1 MPNANETH
9 NTNEDQK
16 ETQAVTTD
24 HDGDAHEDTQDTGRA
39 NTEQDQDNADDA
51 KAEAGSIDEL
61 PEWAQKEIR
70 GLRDENGGRRNRA
83 KDAEKRAEDAE
94 QQATEYKSKFE
105 KLMEFLQG
113 DGDGK
118 KDPEDVIKSLQEK
131 NAHTQAELDNL
142 RRDRALH
149 DAITKHGADAKLTAG
164 FIKGEGLLKELNPS
178 DDDYATAV
186 ESIVKQVV
194 EDQPR
199 LLSKQAPA
207 SSGHSGTRSG
217 DAKQITR
224 DDLEN
229 MSAKDIHKAMRDGK
243 LKHLY

>member
-1 MPNANETH
+1 MPNADETH
-9 NTNEDQK
+9 ENTDDNQDK
-16 ETQAVTTD
+16 AQAVTPD
-24 HDGDAHEDTQDTGRA
+24 NDDETQDEARDTGRA
-39 NTEQDQDNADDA
+39 STEQDNADDA

-83 KDAEKRAEDAE
+83 KDAEKRAEEAE
-94 QQATEYKSKFE
+94 QQATEYRSKFD

-113 DGDGK
+113 DGGGK
-118 KDPEDVIKSLQEK
+118 KDPEEVIKSLQEK
-131 NAHTQAELDNL
+131 NASTQAELDNL

-178 DDDYATAV
+178 DDDYAQNV

>member
-9 NTNEDQK
+9 DNTDDNQDNTQADTPDNDG
-16 ETQAVTTD
+16 ETQDNA
-24 HDGDAHEDTQDTGRA
+24 QDTGRA
-39 NTEQDQDNADDA
+39 STEQDNADDA

-83 KDAEKRAEDAE
+83 KDAEKRAEEAE
-94 QQATEYKSKFE
+94 QQATEYRSKFD

-131 NAHTQAELDNL
+131 NASTQAELDNL

>member
-9 NTNEDQK
+9 DNTDDNQDN
-16 ETQAVTTD
+16 TQAVTPD
-24 HDGDAHEDTQDTGRA
+24 NDGETQDDTQDTGRA
-39 NTEQDQDNADDA
+39 STEQDNADDA

-83 KDAEKRAEDAE
+83 KDAEKRAKEAE
-94 QQATEYKSKFE
+94 QQATEYRSKFD

-113 DGDGK
+113 DGDNK
-118 KDPEDVIKSLQEK
+118 QDPEEVIKTLQEK
-131 NAHTQAELDNL
+131 NASTQAEIDNL

-164 FIKGEGLLKELNPS
+164 FIKGEGLLKELDPS
-178 DDDYATAV
+178 DDGYAENV

-199 LLSKQAPA
+199 LLSKQAPT

-217 DAKQITR
+217 DSKQITR

>member
-9 NTNEDQK
+9 NTTDDNQNN
-16 ETQAVTTD
+16 TQAVTPD
-24 HDGDAHEDTQDTGRA
+24 NDGETQDDAQDTGRA
-39 NTEQDQDNADDA
+39 STEQDNADDA

-83 KDAEKRAEDAE
+83 KDAEKRAEEAE
-94 QQATEYKSKFE
+94 QQATEYRSKFD

-118 KDPEDVIKSLQEK
+118 NDPEEVIKSLQEK
-131 NAHTQAELDNL
+131 NASTQAELDNL

-164 FIKGEGLLKELNPS
+164 FIKGEGLLKELDPS
-178 DDDYATAV
+178 DDDYAKNV

>member
-1 MPNANETH
+1 MSNADETH
-9 NTNEDQK
+9 NTTD
-16 ETQAVTTD
+16 ETQGNTQADTPDTD
-24 HDGDAHEDTQDTGRA
+24 GKAQDDAQNTGRA
-39 NTEQDQDNADDA
+39 STEQDNADDA

-83 KDAEKRAEDAE
+83 KDAEKRAEEAE
-94 QQATEYKSKFE
+94 QQATEYQSKFD

-113 DGDGK
+113 DGGGN
-118 KDPEDVIKSLQEK
+118 KDPEEVIKSLQEK
-131 NAHTQAELDNL
+131 NASTQAELDNL

-149 DAITKHGADAKLTAG
+149 DATTKHGADAKLTAG

-178 DDDYATAV
+178 DDDYAQNV

-199 LLSKQAPA
+199 LLSKQAPV

>member
-1 MPNANETH
+1 MPNADETH
-9 NTNEDQK
+9 ENTDDNQDK
-16 ETQAVTTD
+16 AQAVTPD
-24 HDGDAHEDTQDTGRA
+24 NDDETQDEARDTGRA
-39 NTEQDQDNADDA
+39 STEQDNADDA

-83 KDAEKRAEDAE
+83 KDAEKRAEEAE
-94 QQATEYKSKFE
+94 QQATEYRSKFD

-113 DGDGK
+113 DGGGK
-118 KDPEDVIKSLQEK
+118 KDPEEVIKSLQEK
-131 NAHTQAELDNL
+131 NASTQAELDNL

-178 DDDYATAV
+178 DDDYAQNV

-224 DDLEN
+224 DDLQN

>member
-9 NTNEDQK
+9 NITD
-16 ETQAVTTD
+16 ETQGNTQADTPDTD
-24 HDGDAHEDTQDTGRA
+24 GEAQDDTQDTGRA
-39 NTEQDQDNADDA
+39 STEQDNADDA

-83 KDAEKRAEDAE
+83 KDAEKRAEEAE
-94 QQATEYKSKFE
+94 QQATEYKSKLE

-131 NAHTQAELDNL
+131 NASTQAELDNL

-178 DDDYATAV
+178 DDDYATSV

>member
-1 MPNANETH
+1 MPNADETH
-9 NTNEDQK
+9 ENTDDNQDK
-16 ETQAVTTD
+16 AQAVTPD
-24 HDGDAHEDTQDTGRA
+24 NDDETQDEARYTGRA
-39 NTEQDQDNADDA
+39 STEQDNADDA

-83 KDAEKRAEDAE
+83 KDAEKRAEEAE
-94 QQATEYKSKFE
+94 QQATEYRSKFD

-113 DGDGK
+113 DGGGK
-118 KDPEDVIKSLQEK
+118 KDLEEVIKSLQEK
-131 NAHTQAELDNL
+131 NASTQAELDNL

-178 DDDYATAV
+178 DDDYAQNV